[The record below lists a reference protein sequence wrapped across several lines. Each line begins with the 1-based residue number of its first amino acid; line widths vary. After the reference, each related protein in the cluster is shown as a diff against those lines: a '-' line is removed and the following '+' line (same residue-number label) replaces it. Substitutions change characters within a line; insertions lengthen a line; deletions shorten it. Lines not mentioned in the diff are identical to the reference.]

1 MWYQNL
7 LEANQI
13 PDPLLRWGI
22 RYYNSMHLRRLAKG
36 GAEAHKKRFQA
47 FLKQLE
53 KAPLAALPEKANE
66 QHYEVPAAFY
76 QKVLG
81 PHLKYSCGYWPS
93 GKESLA
99 ESEAKMLALTCER
112 AQLEQLR
119 PGQEILELGCGWGS
133 LSLYMAEHFPENP
146 ITAVSNS
153 HSQRAYIETQA
164 QSRGLTNLRV
174 ITADINDFEPEQGF
188 ARIVS
193 VEMFEHL
200 RNYPELFRRL
210 ERWLLPGALLFV
222 HIFGHRTHAYLF
234 EVEHER
240 DWMARYFFSGGTMPS
255 RDLLLHVCE
264 PLIARNLWVVN
275 GQHYQKTCE
284 AWLAQMDAQEAVIRP
299 ILAAT
304 YGAEQTTRWWVYWR
318 VFMLACAEL
327 FGHRAG
333 QEWQVYHYLFEK
345 PGSV

>member
-1 MWYQNL
+1 MWYQQL

-13 PDPLLRWGI
+13 PDPLLRLGI
-22 RYYNSMHLRRLAKG
+22 RYYNSMHLRRLAQG
-36 GAEAHKKRFQA
+36 GPEAQKVRFQA

-53 KAPLAALPEKANE
+53 TFPLAAVPEKANE

-93 GKESLA
+93 GQETLA
-99 ESEAKMLALTCER
+99 QSEEKMLALTCER
-112 AQLEQLR
+112 AQLGDQ
-119 PGQEILELGCGWGS
+119 QQILELGCGWGS
-133 LSLYMAEHFPENP
+133 LSLYMAEHFPTCQ

-153 HSQRAYIETQA
+153 HSQRAYIEAQA
-164 QSRGLTNLRV
+164 QNRGLGNLRV
-174 ITADINDFEPEQGF
+174 ITADMNQFEPDQCFE
-188 ARIVS
+188 RIVS
-193 VEMFEHL
+193 VEMFEHM

-210 ERWLLPGALLFV
+210 ERWLLPGGLLFV
-222 HIFGHRTHAYLF
+222 HIFGHRRFAYLF

-255 RDLLLHVCE
+255 KDLFLHVCG
-264 PLIARNLWVVN
+264 PLLARNLWEVN

-284 AWLAQMDAQEAVIRP
+284 AWLAQMDAQETDIRP
-299 ILAAT
+299 ILAET

-318 VFMLACAEL
+318 IFMLACAEL
-327 FGHRAG
+327 FGHKQG

-345 PGSV
+345 PTLS